1 MFIKPVLYSITACL
15 FWGLIFIVPLP
26 LSNFSPFD
34 IVLGRYFCFGV
45 LSVCFFCAHFLQ
57 NKKKNHFRYWK
68 EAILSALVMNIFYFT
83 FLNLGLRY
91 SSPSFIAL
99 LVGSAPIVISFLMY
113 LKNKEGK
120 SETLLLTAG
129 AVFLGLIIVN
139 AEGFYN
145 EWENLSLFDF
155 SLGILFGTLALG
167 TWSWYVIFNTEF
179 LKKNQDI
186 TASEWT
192 HNIGIMTFLIT
203 LVIGSFRMFFLSE
216 EDKILFS
223 NEGISFF
230 IGVFTLGF
238 FCSTVAFT
246 LWNVASKKLSAS
258 LSGQIAILETV
269 FGLLFI
275 YIYYNKLPTVF
286 EVIGIL
292 LIIGAVYKA
301 LQTGEGKKE
310 PVL

>member
-15 FWGLIFIVPLP
+15 LWGLIFIVPLP

-45 LSVCFFCAHFLQ
+45 LSVCFFCAHWLLS
-57 NKKKNHFRYWK
+57 KKQNHFRYWK
-68 EAILSALVMNIFYFT
+68 EAILSSLVMNIFYFT

-113 LKNKEGK
+113 LKKKEGRG
-120 SETLLLTAG
+120 ETLLLTAG

-139 AEGFYN
+139 AEGLYN
-145 EWENLSLFDF
+145 DWGNHSLADF
-155 SLGILFGTLALG
+155 SLGILFGMLALA

-192 HNIGIMTFLIT
+192 HKIGIMTFLIT
-203 LVIGSFRMFFLSE
+203 LVIGSFRLFFLSE
-216 EDKILFS
+216 EDRILFS

-230 IGVFTLGF
+230 MGVFILGF
-238 FCSTVAFT
+238 FCSTIAFT
-246 LWNVASKKLSAS
+246 LWNAASKKLSAS

-275 YIYYNKLPTVF
+275 YIYYNKLPTVL
-286 EVIGIL
+286 ELIGIL
-292 LIIGAVYKA
+292 LIIGAVSKA
-301 LQTGEGKKE
+301 LQTGEVEKE